1 MEQSTSDL
9 GQRGITTSSP
19 ALSEVGHCYR
29 IYDSRCS
36 HCFVLQELFDHFDY
50 NSSVDI
56 LSNEEKTPDRSYSS
70 RWEIALR
77 YFERNCGWLF
87 DSILSCFAVQPLPFS
102 ITLLQLTYS
111 WSQQVISILNDL
123 FIGDMSVEHLK
134 RTTYRVG
141 NLEVI

>member
-1 MEQSTSDL
+1 MQQSTGEF
-9 GQRGITTSSP
+9 GQRGSSTSSP
-19 ALSEVGHCYR
+19 AFSEVGRCCR

-50 NSSVDI
+50 HSSVDI
-56 LSNEEKTPDRSYSS
+56 LNNEGKRLGSSS
-70 RWEIALR
+70 RWEISLR

-87 DSILSCFAVQPLPFS
+87 ASILSCFAVQVS

-111 WSQQVISILNDL
+111 WSQQVILILNDL
-123 FIGDMSVEHLK
+123 FVGDMSTEHLK
-134 RTTYRVG
+134 RTRYTVG